1 MRNLDPYYVTGF
13 VEGEGSFYVG
23 ILPKN
28 LEKVKWEVRPSFSL
42 SQNKENKKILFKLK
56 EFFGCGWIRP
66 SRKDNTLKYEV
77 RSLKELDEKIIPHF
91 EKHPLVGEKEKD
103 FEILKKVVRMMRK
116 RKHLEKDGLK
126 EIIELTLKMTRNPKR
141 IKSLQKIYTLLKE

>member
-1 MRNLDPYYVTGF
+1 MRNLDPYYITGF

-23 ILPKN
+23 ILPRS

-42 SQNKENKKILFKLK
+42 SQNKENKKTVFKLK

-77 RSLKELDEKIIPHF
+77 RSLRELDEKIIPHF
-91 EKHPLVGEKEKD
+91 EKYPLVGEKEKD
-103 FEILKKVVRMMRK
+103 FEILKKVVRLMIK
-116 RKHLEKDGLK
+116 GKHLEKEGLK
-126 EIIELTLKMTRNPKR
+126 EIIELALRMTRNPKR
-141 IKSLQKIYTLLKE
+141 IKFLKKINTLLKE